1 MKRIF
6 VSAVLSLNLMSPV
19 ALPVMAAPAYRV
31 ISRDAAMQSAVEVQ
45 VGPGRATAIDFSQ
58 AHERITY
65 VLLADPSRLVY
76 AANALID
83 SGQANTLFLR
93 PIRPLTFP
101 GATTTSITNLSVQTI
116 DQAGQQRL
124 YNFNIHHV
132 AQPQYMGVVL
142 SPDRSQPRHSHL
154 QQEFSSLRVEQGLE
168 LAIRQGYTSAT
179 DPIVARVQ
187 QLLSLVRRDHLSIA
201 QAAKAA
207 QVPLTV
213 LKALERLGTPS
224 NGSPEPD
231 VVLRPSLPA
240 R

>member
-1 MKRIF
+1 
-6 VSAVLSLNLMSPV
+6 
-19 ALPVMAAPAYRV
+19 
-31 ISRDAAMQSAVEVQ
+31 
-45 VGPGRATAIDFSQ
+45 
-58 AHERITY
+58 
-65 VLLADPSRLVY
+65 
-76 AANALID
+76 
-83 SGQANTLFLR
+83 
-93 PIRPLTFP
+93 
-101 GATTTSITNLSVQTI
+101 
-116 DQAGQQRL
+116 
-124 YNFNIHHV
+124 
-132 AQPQYMGVVL
+132 MGVVL

-154 QQEFSSLRVEQGLE
+154 QQEFSSLLLDRVEQGLE

-213 LKALERLGTPS
+213 LKALECLGTPS